1 MTGNTKPYLKEDS
14 KMKKFKFYFSI
25 ITWSMMI
32 PLQYMAGFIIYSAL
46 PKLVIGDLAIATIEA
61 LCPIVMN
68 IMVGLELKLLE
79 GSRDLLRNKVIYGL
93 AGGAAALYYL
103 YRLPVAVPEV
113 AMTLYFVWG
122 IIIDNDA
129 FSEGVLEPF
138 KRLAAQLKN
147 CSLTAVIT
155 SVITVLL
162 FGYVS
167 KYEGIIEKV
176 AEVAFV
182 VGIVVLV
189 VIGLKNLH
197 DKKGGHK

>member
-1 MTGNTKPYLKEDS
+1 MTGNKSSIEGGQKMNRFKEA
-14 KMKKFKFYFSI
+14 FSLVA
-25 ITWSMMI
+25 WSIMI
-32 PLQYMAGFIIYSAL
+32 PLQYMAGFIIYSTL
-46 PKLVIGDLAIATIEA
+46 PELVRGDLAIITIEA
-61 LCPIVMN
+61 LCPIIMN
-68 IMVGLELKLLE
+68 IMVGLELKFLE
-79 GSRDLLRNKVIYGL
+79 GSRALLRNKVIYGL

-103 YRLPVAVPEV
+103 YRLPVTVPEV

-147 CSLTAVIT
+147 CNLTAVIT

-176 AEVAFV
+176 AEGAFV

-197 DKKGGHK
+197 DKRGGHK

>member
-1 MTGNTKPYLKEDS
+1 MTGNKSSIEGGQKMNRFKEA
-14 KMKKFKFYFSI
+14 FSLVA
-25 ITWSMMI
+25 WSIMI
-32 PLQYMAGFIIYSAL
+32 PLQYMAGFIIYSTL
-46 PKLVIGDLAIATIEA
+46 PELVRGDLAIITTEA
-61 LCPIVMN
+61 LCPIIMN
-68 IMVGLELKLLE
+68 IMVGLELKFLE

-103 YRLPVAVPEV
+103 YRIPVPVPEI

-147 CSLTAVIT
+147 CSPAAAITSSIAVI
-155 SVITVLL
+155 L

-167 KYEGIIEKV
+167 KYEGIVEKV
-176 AEVAFV
+176 AEGAFIA
-182 VGIVVLV
+182 GIVTLV
-189 VIGLKNLH
+189 VIGLKKLH
-197 DKKGGHK
+197 DKRGGHK